1 MAEHEPASSN
11 GEDQLKKK
19 ARRRED
25 GSGSKRRKKLRKMK
39 EFRPMRD
46 PAWPVPKNGSANVY
60 DATADGYVADVRI
73 DDARVSS
80 SPYHELRVKKK
91 SAKVVLDPLA
101 PDYRDMFAHKGTV
114 LAPEEILHATRPLAL
129 NIPLKLRGDFDGPDP
144 LPDPDLLRG
153 IHYYASSSSTEPCSM
168 DETALLALGMLVEL
182 WAEEEVCARDP
193 LLFMDIDDSID
204 LQKYAAPALDDN
216 KSGSDLA
223 SDSGSGS
230 DSSPGSKKDSSRWSS
245 EESDVMSIEL
255 LESDTAS
262 DVEGGRHI
270 RRRKIAEI
278 AAVENA
284 DTSSSDSSSS
294 DDSTTSTDSSS
305 SSSSDEEGSHSLKE
319 SKKGGEMNM
328 LNGTKADSVKSY
340 LGIGASDEGNSLGIK
355 AGKEHVSSSIDDASS
370 DSSSEADVSGSEI
383 ESD

>member
-1 MAEHEPASSN
+1 MSEHEPASPN
-11 GEDQLKKK
+11 GEDQSKKK
-19 ARRRED
+19 AHKRED

-80 SPYHELRVKKK
+80 SPCHELRVKKK

-129 NIPLKLRGDFDGPDP
+129 NIPLKLRGI
-144 LPDPDLLRG
+144 LMAQ
-153 IHYYASSSSTEPCSM
+153 IHSLIRTYCVEFTTTPAQPCSM

-193 LLFMDIDDSID
+193 LLFMDIDESID
-204 LQKYAAPALDDN
+204 LQKYAAPALDDD

-223 SDSGSGS
+223 SDSGSDS

-262 DVEGGRHI
+262 DVEGERHI
-270 RRRKIAEI
+270 RRRKITEI
-278 AAVENA
+278 AAVEND

-305 SSSSDEEGSHSLKE
+305 SSSSDEEGSGSPKE
-319 SKKGGEMNM
+319 SKNDGEMNM
-328 LNGTKADSVKSY
+328 LNGAKDGSVKSY

-370 DSSSEADVSGSEI
+370 DSSSEADVSSSES
-383 ESD
+383 ESDE